1 MTVLQSAKPS
11 ALRWKVM
18 VASGNDCVHFSQTFT
33 LAVEQNIKF
42 DREWVFFSP
51 HEPKISHVHSHAVKV
66 FLQRWSGY
74 FGKGKKYA
82 FPEWQGDSYYNYWV
96 ILGPHAYKT
105 TLWQIWDIR
114 FIIIHHKLAF
124 LPPIGLMSW
133 QKLKIFK
140 NLKVGEFSWI
150 FLTGTSHV
158 NQVVTMYAC
167 VFFFLQKQTI
177 PQINQTEGGCL
188 SSRAEYFCQTS

>member
-1 MTVLQSAKPS
+1 MTVLQSGKPS

-18 VASGNDCVHFSQTFT
+18 AASGNDCVHFSQTFT

-42 DREWVFFSP
+42 DREWVFFPLMSQKYYMYIAMLWMCFCKDGVGTLAK
-51 HEPKISHVHSHAVKV
+51 E
-66 FLQRWSGY
+66 
-74 FGKGKKYA
+74 KKYA

-124 LPPIGLMSW
+124 LSPIGLTSW
-133 QKLKIFK
+133 QKLKIFE
-140 NLKVGEFSWI
+140 NLQAGEFSWI

-158 NQVVTMYAC
+158 NQAVTMYVC
-167 VFFFLQKQTI
+167 VFF
-177 PQINQTEGGCL
+177 
-188 SSRAEYFCQTS
+188 SSRSKLFHK